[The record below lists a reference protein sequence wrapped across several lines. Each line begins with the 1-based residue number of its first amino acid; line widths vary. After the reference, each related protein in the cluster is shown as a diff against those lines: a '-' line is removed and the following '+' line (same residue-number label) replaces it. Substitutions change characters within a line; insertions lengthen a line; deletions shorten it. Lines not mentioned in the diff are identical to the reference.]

1 MIQRLTTTTDR
12 PKVIVEGLSRS
23 VTYVFSVMANYI
35 SNKVIDSDTVD
46 ESDKSNLIL
55 PPSNV
60 EASNITNSSFRV
72 EWSTRSDAVVRI
84 QIFISV

>member
-1 MIQRLTTTTDR
+1 
-12 PKVIVEGLSRS
+12 
-23 VTYVFSVMANYI
+23 MANYI